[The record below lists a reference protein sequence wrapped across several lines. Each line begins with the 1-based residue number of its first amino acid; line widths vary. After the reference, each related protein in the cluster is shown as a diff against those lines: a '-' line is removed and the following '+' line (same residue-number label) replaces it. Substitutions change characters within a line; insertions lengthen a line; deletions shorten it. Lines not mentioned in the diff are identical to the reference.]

1 LELEIMIK
9 PISPAANG
17 LKKTAL
23 ASAFVAV
30 LAVAGG
36 ANVAHAADDGTLTW
50 NGITLYGTVDVGV
63 AYQNHG
69 APLSDDYYVGLD
81 YLVQK
86 NGRKAITSVAPSG
99 LSQSK
104 VGIKGIEPLTD
115 DLSAVFNAEMGFN
128 PTSGKIS
135 DALQSMVNNNGKP
148 LNQQSV
154 NGDGS
159 RAGQVF
165 NGPAFLGLSSKTFG
179 TLTAGRQNSVLID
192 DINKYDPQGGSY
204 AFSVIGFSG
213 AAGGMGNTQDVRL
226 DDALKYNYTHDW
238 LRVAALYQ
246 FGHTGDSGNGRDA
259 AQFDVGFD
267 YAGFSVDGFYGYK
280 NSAVGASALSAA
292 QLATAGVPHDS
303 LAATISDTEAY
314 ALMASYT
321 LGPVKFSGGYDHIT
335 YSNPDHPLQAGFSGL
350 GSYDF
355 SFVNNNAYP
364 FDKKLQVSWFGAKYT
379 ITKEWSLTGAVYHYD
394 QNDYHSVNQTING
407 QTVAVRASCSNNSAG
422 SCSGTLNAYSL
433 VADYRFTKRFDVYAG
448 AMYSEVE
455 DGLANGYLHPSNM
468 NVMVGARFSF

>member
-1 LELEIMIK
+1 MIK
-9 PISPAANG
+9 PISPVAAG

-23 ASAFVAV
+23 ASAFLAV
-30 LAVAGG
+30 LSVAGG
-36 ANVAHAADDGTLTW
+36 VSVAHAADDGTLTW
-50 NGITLYGTVDVGV
+50 NGVTLYGTVDVGV

-86 NGRKAITSVAPSG
+86 NGRKSITSVAPSG

-104 VGIKGIEPLTD
+104 IGIKGTEPLTD
-115 DLSAVFNAEMGFN
+115 DLSAVFNAELGFN

-148 LNQQSV
+148 VSQQSV

-213 AAGGMGNTQDVRL
+213 AAGGMGNTENVRL
-226 DDALKYNYTHDW
+226 DDALKYNFTHDW
-238 LRVAALYQ
+238 MRVAALYQ
-246 FGHTGDSGNGRDA
+246 FGHHGDSGNGGSA
-259 AQFDVGFD
+259 AQFDFGVD
-267 YAGFSVDGFYGYK
+267 YAGFSGDAFYGYK
-280 NSAVGASALSAA
+280 NGAIGASPLSAA
-292 QLATAGVPHDS
+292 QLATDGVPHDS
-303 LAATISDTEAY
+303 LAATVSDTTAW
-314 ALMASYT
+314 ALMGSYT
-321 LGPVKFSGGYDHIT
+321 AGPLKFFVGYDHIEFE
-335 YSNPDHPLQAGFSGL
+335 NPEHPLAAGFSGL

-355 SFVNNNAYP
+355 SFVNNAAYNRH
-364 FDKKLQVSWFGAKYT
+364 KILEISWAGAKYT
-379 ITKEWSLTGAVYHYD
+379 ITKELSLSGAVYHYD
-394 QNDYHSVNQTING
+394 QNSFRSSGGTNG
-407 QTVAVRASCSNNSAG
+407 APVVANNCSTNVAS

-433 VADYRFTKRFDVYAG
+433 VLDYRFTKRFDVYAG

-455 DGLANGYLHPSNM
+455 DGLANGYLHPN
-468 NVMVGARFSF
+468 NLNTMVGARFSF

>member
-1 LELEIMIK
+1 MIK
-9 PISPAANG
+9 IVSPVASG

-23 ASAFVAV
+23 ASAFLAV
-30 LAVAGG
+30 LSVAGG
-36 ANVAHAADDGTLTW
+36 ASVAQAADDGTLTW
-50 NGITLYGTVDVGV
+50 NGITLYGTLDVGV

-86 NGRKAITSVAPSG
+86 NGRKSITSVAPSG

-104 VGIKGIEPLTD
+104 VGIKGTEPLTD
-115 DLSAVFNAEMGFN
+115 DLSAVFNAELGFN

-192 DINKYDPQGGSY
+192 DIVKYDPQGGSY

-213 AAGGMGNTQDVRL
+213 AAGGMGNTQNVRL
-226 DDALKYNYTHDW
+226 DDALKYNYSHDW

-246 FGHTGDSGNGRDA
+246 FGHNGDSGSGRDA
-259 AQFDVGFD
+259 AQFDLGFD

-280 NSAVGASALSAA
+280 NSAVGAAALSAT
-292 QLATAGVPHDS
+292 QLATPGVPDDS
-303 LAATISDTEAY
+303 LAATVSDTTAW
-314 ALMASYT
+314 ALMGSYT
-321 LGPVKFSGGYDHIT
+321 IGSWKFSGGFDDIT
-335 YSNPDHPLQAGFSGL
+335 FKNPDHPLQAGFSGL
-350 GSYDF
+350 GGYDF

-364 FDKKLQVSWFGAKYT
+364 FDKKLKISWAGVKYSL
-379 ITKEWSLTGAVYHYD
+379 TKEWSFTGAVYHYD
-394 QNDYHSVNQTING
+394 QNDYHSVNQTVDG
-407 QTVAVRASCSNNSAG
+407 QTVAVRAPCSNNSAG
-422 SCSGTLNAYSL
+422 SCSGKLNAASL
-433 VADYRFTKRFDVYAG
+433 VADYRFNKRFDVYAG

-455 DGLANGYLHPSNM
+455 DGLANGYLHPNNM
-468 NVMVGARFSF
+468 NVMVGARFAF